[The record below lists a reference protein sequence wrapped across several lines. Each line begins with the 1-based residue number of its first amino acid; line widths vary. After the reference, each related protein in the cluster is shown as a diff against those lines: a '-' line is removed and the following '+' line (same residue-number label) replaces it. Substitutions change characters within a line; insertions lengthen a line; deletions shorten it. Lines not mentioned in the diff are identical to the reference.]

1 MTQKTKL
8 LISVCA
14 LAVILVSAGVIYI
27 VLGDDFTAQTQ
38 LFTTENANSEENS
51 NIEQNSQQQQSES
64 MASSQSEPQ
73 ENANESNSESEQAEE
88 TVEAIDFTV
97 QDIDGNEVK
106 LSDYYGKPIVLNF
119 WASWCPPCIEEMPYF
134 ENVNSRLGED
144 VQFLMVN
151 MIGSR
156 SSETVQVAS
165 EFIAQNSYTFPVV
178 YDVDASAAYA
188 YSVRS
193 LPTTYF
199 INEQAQIVAGA
210 QGSINEEMLL
220 NGISMIYDI
229 PEEEIS
235 SSQAP

>member
-14 LAVILVSAGVIYI
+14 LAVVLVGAGVIYI

-38 LFTTENANSEENS
+38 LFTTENANSES
-51 NIEQNSQQQQSES
+51 VNIGQNSQQEQSES
-64 MASSQSEPQ
+64 QVSSQSEPQ
-73 ENANESNSESEQAEE
+73 ENANESNSEQAEE

-97 QDIDGNEVK
+97 QDINGNEVK

-165 EFIAQNSYTFPVV
+165 EFIEQNSYTFPVV

-229 PEEEIS
+229 PEEEEIS